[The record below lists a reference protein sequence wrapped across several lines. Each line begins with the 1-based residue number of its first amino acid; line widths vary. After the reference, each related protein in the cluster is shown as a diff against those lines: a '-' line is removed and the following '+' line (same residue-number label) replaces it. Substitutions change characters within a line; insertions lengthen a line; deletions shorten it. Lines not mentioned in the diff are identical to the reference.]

1 MIPKSRPASNGM
13 EFDIESIIVALG
25 YLGIFFLMTANGAI
39 TFPSSQILYIITG
52 YFISTGDLSLA
63 LVIFFGAIG
72 NTVGNIILYEIVR
85 FKGLHYIEKWK
96 IFPPKELKKITVAL
110 HKKGV
115 WFLFVGKLLPALK
128 VFVPIAAAIGKT
140 ERKIYIPMM
149 LVASALWSVPF
160 ITIGY
165 YFGKSSDLFG
175 KYALIILVIAFV
187 VMGLFYKYINS
198 KEVLGEIKD

>member
-1 MIPKSRPASNGM
+1 M
-13 EFDIESIIVALG
+13 EFDIESIIIALG
-25 YLGIFFLMTANGAI
+25 YVGIFLLMISNGVI
-39 TFPSSQILYIITG
+39 TFPSSQVLYIITG

-63 LVIFFGAIG
+63 LVVFFGALG

-96 IFPPKELKKITVAL
+96 IFPPQDLKKITVAL

-115 WFLFVGKLLPALK
+115 WFLFIGKLLPALK
-128 VFVPIAAAIGKT
+128 VFVPIAAAVGKT

-149 LVASALWSVPF
+149 LVASAIWTAPF
-160 ITIGY
+160 IAIGY

-175 KYALIILVIAFV
+175 KYAVAVLIVAFI

-198 KEVLGEIKD
+198 KEVLEEVRN